1 MRFKDKIAIVT
12 GGASGIGKEVAT
24 RFVAEGGSVVINGR
38 NMAKAEAAAREID
51 PTGKRVAVH
60 AGDIALPATSDAV
73 VKTAIGQFGR
83 VDVLFN
89 NAGIF
94 APKPFL
100 EINEVE
106 YDRFLDIIL
115 KGKFFAAQAAAKA
128 MKASGRGG
136 AIVQTGSMWALQA
149 IGATPSAA
157 YSAANAGV
165 HALVKNLAIELAAD
179 KIRVNAIA
187 PAVIETPVYG
197 TFLTREQVKAVLPT
211 FNAMHPLGRNG
222 QPADAAEALLF
233 LASDQASFITGVVL
247 PVDGGVMAGRQ

>member
-12 GGASGIGKEVAT
+12 GGTSGIGKDVAT

-38 NMAKAEAAAREID
+38 DASKAEAAAREID
-51 PTGKRVAVH
+51 ATGKRVAVH

-73 VKTAIGQFGR
+73 VKTAIGQFGH

-106 YDRFLDIIL
+106 YDRFLDVIL

-197 TFLTREQVKAVLPT
+197 TFLKSEQVKTVLAT

>member
-24 RFVAEGGSVVINGR
+24 RFVTEGGSVLINGR
-38 NMAKAEAAAREID
+38 DGAKAEAVAREID

-60 AGDIALPATSDAV
+60 AGDIALPRTGEAV
-73 VKTAIGQFGR
+73 VKTTIDRFGR
-83 VDVLFN
+83 LDVLFN

-100 EINEVE
+100 EVDEAE
-106 YDRFLDIIL
+106 YDRFLDVIL

-157 YSAANAGV
+157 YSAAKAGV
-165 HALVKNLAIELAAD
+165 HALVKNLAIELAPY

-187 PAVIETPVYG
+187 PAVIETPVFG
-197 TFLTREQVKAVLPT
+197 TFLTPEQVDAVLPT

-233 LASDQASFITGVVL
+233 LGSDQASWITGVVL
-247 PVDGGVMAGRQ
+247 SVDGGVMAGRQ

>member
-1 MRFKDKIAIVT
+1 
-12 GGASGIGKEVAT
+12 
-24 RFVAEGGSVVINGR
+24 VAEGGSVVINGR
-38 NMAKAEAAAREID
+38 NAAKAESAAREID

-89 NAGIF
+89 NAGVF
-94 APKPFL
+94 APKSFL
-100 EINEVE
+100 EINEFE

-115 KGKFFAAQAAAKA
+115 KGKFFAAQAAAKT

-136 AIVQTGSMWALQA
+136 GIVQTGSMWALQA

-165 HALVKNLAIELAAD
+165 HALVKNLAIELAVD

-197 TFLTREQVKAVLPT
+197 TFLTPEQVKAVLPT

-233 LASDQASFITGVVL
+233 LASDQAIRRVHYRRRSPCRRRHYGRQAI
-247 PVDGGVMAGRQ
+247 VDGSRVRSSETRAASCA

>member
-12 GGASGIGKEVAT
+12 GGASGIGQ
-24 RFVAEGGSVVINGR
+24 EGANPFFAGGGAVVINGR
-38 NMAKAEAAAREID
+38 NVAKAEAAARKID
-51 PTGKRVAVH
+51 PTGKRVVVH

-73 VKTAIGQFGR
+73 VKTAIDRFGR

-115 KGKFFAAQAAAKA
+115 KGKFFAAQAAAQG
-128 MKASGRGG
+128 MKGSGRGG
-136 AIVQTGSMWALQA
+136 EIVHIASMWALQA

-197 TFLTREQVKAVLPT
+197 TFLTPEQVKTVLPT

-222 QPADAAEALLF
+222 QPADA
-233 LASDQASFITGVVL
+233 
-247 PVDGGVMAGRQ
+247 

>member
-12 GGASGIGKEVAT
+12 GGTSGIGKEVAT
-24 RFVAEGGSVVINGR
+24 RFVAEGGSAVINGR
-38 NMAKAEAAAREID
+38 DAVKAEAAAREID

-60 AGDIALPATSDAV
+60 AGDIALPAMSDAV

-106 YDRFLDIIL
+106 YDRFLDVIL

-197 TFLTREQVKAVLPT
+197 TFLAPEQVKTVLLT
-211 FNAMHPLGRNG
+211 FNAMYPLGRNG

>member
-1 MRFKDKIAIVT
+1 MRLKDKIAIVT
-12 GGASGIGKEVAT
+12 GGTSGIGKEVAT

-38 NMAKAEAAAREID
+38 DAAKAEAAAREVD

-83 VDVLFN
+83 LDVLFN
-89 NAGIF
+89 NASIF

-115 KGKFFAAQAAAKA
+115 KGKFFAAQAAAKP

-136 AIVQTGSMWALQA
+136 AIVQTGSMWTLQA

-165 HALVKNLAIELAAD
+165 HALVKNLAIELAPD

-197 TFLTREQVKAVLPT
+197 TFLTPEQVKAVLPT

-233 LASDQASFITGVVL
+233 LAPDQASFITGVVV

>member
-1 MRFKDKIAIVT
+1 MRFQNKVALVT

-24 RFVAEGGSVVINGR
+24 RFVTEGGSVIINGR
-38 NMAKAEAAAREID
+38 DGAKAEAVAREID
-51 PTGKRVAVH
+51 ATGKRVAVH
-60 AGDIALPATSDAV
+60 AGDIALPATGEAL
-73 VKTAIGQFGR
+73 VKTAIDRFGR
-83 VDVLFN
+83 LDVLFN

-100 EINEVE
+100 EVTEAE
-106 YDRFLDIIL
+106 YDRFVDIIL

-128 MKASGRGG
+128 MKAAGRGG

-149 IGATPSAA
+149 IGVTPSSA
-157 YSAANAGV
+157 YSAANGGV
-165 HALVKNLAIELAAD
+165 HALVKNLAIELAPH

-187 PAVIETPVYG
+187 PAVIETPVYS
-197 TFLTREQVKAVLPT
+197 TFLSPEQVKAVLPT

-222 QPADAAEALLF
+222 QPADIAEALLF

>member
-38 NMAKAEAAAREID
+38 NVAKTEAAAREID
-51 PTGKRVAVH
+51 QTGKRVVVH

-73 VKTAIGQFGR
+73 VKTAIDRFGR

-106 YDRFLDIIL
+106 Y
-115 KGKFFAAQAAAKA
+115 KFFAAQAAAKA

-149 IGATPSAA
+149 IGATPPAA

-187 PAVIETPVYG
+187 PAVIETPVFG
-197 TFLTREQVKAVLPT
+197 TFLTPEQVKTVLPT

>member
-38 NMAKAEAAAREID
+38 NLAKAEAAAREID

-73 VKTAIGQFGR
+73 VKTAIDRFGR

-157 YSAANAGV
+157 YSAASAGV

-187 PAVIETPVYG
+187 PAVIETPVFG
-197 TFLTREQVKAVLPT
+197 TFLTPEKVKTVLPT

>member
-12 GGASGIGKEVAT
+12 GGTSGIGKEVAT

-38 NMAKAEAAAREID
+38 DASKAEAAAREID
-51 PTGKRVAVH
+51 ATGKRVAVH

-73 VKTAIGQFGR
+73 VKTAISQFGH

-106 YDRFLDIIL
+106 YDRFLDVIL

-136 AIVQTGSMWALQA
+136 SRQDSRERDRTRGDRNTGIRHVPQIRAGGNCAGDLQRNAPAWPQRPAGGCSGSAAVSRLRSGEFHYRRRSPRRRRRYGRQAIVGGPRVRSSETRERKLRLTRPW
-149 IGATPSAA
+149 I
-157 YSAANAGV
+157 
-165 HALVKNLAIELAAD
+165 H
-179 KIRVNAIA
+179 IRMHRRCQRS
-187 PAVIETPVYG
+187 PVY
-197 TFLTREQVKAVLPT
+197 K
-211 FNAMHPLGRNG
+211 
-222 QPADAAEALLF
+222 DK
-233 LASDQASFITGVVL
+233 
-247 PVDGGVMAGRQ
+247 

>member
-12 GGASGIGKEVAT
+12 GGTSGIGKEVAT

-38 NMAKAEAAAREID
+38 DASKAEAAAREID
-51 PTGKRVAVH
+51 ATGKRVAVH

-73 VKTAIGQFGR
+73 VKTAISQFGH

-106 YDRFLDIIL
+106 YDRFLDVIL

-197 TFLTREQVKAVLPT
+197 TFLKSEQVETVLAT